1 VGCRRAEEKT
11 AKYDSYFTPDSSP
24 DLGAYGGYAT
34 TAGTKAARNYLEAT
48 KNTKRLAKKEVTG
61 EWPVKPQNN
70 IFD

>member
-24 DLGAYGGYAT
+24 DLGAYWGYAT
-34 TAGTKAARNYLEAT
+34 TAGTKNYLEAT
-48 KNTKRLAKKEVTG
+48 KTTKTTKRLGKKEVTG